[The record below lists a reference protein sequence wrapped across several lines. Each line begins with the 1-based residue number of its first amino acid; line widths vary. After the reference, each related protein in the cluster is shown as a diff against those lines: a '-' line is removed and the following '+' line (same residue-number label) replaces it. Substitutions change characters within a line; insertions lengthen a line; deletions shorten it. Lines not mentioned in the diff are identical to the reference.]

1 MSKRPLPSQRS
12 KPEAS
17 STSLDAG
24 ERIAR
29 DQAGPSR
36 EGTEGQSSRVPRDS
50 ARSLTLATT
59 PEGSLSASP
68 VPIPDENAP
77 LHEYKGFS
85 LKNVGYD
92 VHGRVLPH
100 KYSLRAEK
108 QIMVW
113 VAGGADVNA
122 ICIRLNIRPG
132 KLKELYG
139 KALAIG
145 LDQVTMDMTE
155 SIVTRAKK
163 SDRLA
168 VFFAKAKMGWRDGES
183 RPLDTGLLNIIIHT

>member
-1 MSKRPLPSQRS
+1 MRHSGNNPLEYDNASPGPLP
-12 KPEAS
+12 P
-17 STSLDAG
+17 
-24 ERIAR
+24 
-29 DQAGPSR
+29 
-36 EGTEGQSSRVPRDS
+36 
-50 ARSLTLATT
+50 
-59 PEGSLSASP
+59 
-68 VPIPDENAP
+68 ENAP
-77 LHEYKGFS
+77 LQEYKGFS

-92 VHGRVLPH
+92 KNGRVIPH
-100 KYSLRAEK
+100 PYSTRVEK

-122 ICIRLNIRPG
+122 ICIRLNMRPG

-145 LDQVTMDMTE
+145 LDQVSMDMTE
-155 SIVTRAKK
+155 SIVKRAKK

-183 RPLDTGLLNIIIHT
+183 RPLDTGLLNITIHM